1 MNLYHGLY
9 WLTLNI
15 YKTTSSPANTKLAL
29 IKIQEQENEH
39 NINLDIT

>member
-15 YKTTSSPANTKLAL
+15 YKTVISQANTKLAL
-29 IKIQEQENEH
+29 IKIQEQENKH
-39 NINLDIT
+39 YITLDIT